1 MELKF
6 KCMTKNMIIL
16 LLSLASFVSVYA
28 QVLNV
33 DDELTPEDLSE
44 NVQWLSGSW
53 GVRLIVRGGSDLDKY
68 VDDGHDYRAGAQEIV
83 DNLPSV
89 GHVITNFTNNAH
101 AHLFTLRNNENVDS
115 VMGKSGSIIYEEFVP
130 SLEREQ
136 IIIDV
141 INILKEGGKKVI
153 LYLNSQSIGNRSTE
167 EGAAAWDAYVVKYFD
182 GDEAEARLN
191 LLEGYIKRFAEMG
204 VDGYWLDAFEVRDDN
219 TELINM
225 IRKYNPNIAITTNVN
240 KTYVPDLMVDTDGFD
255 DEDETD
261 YKVLH
266 YACNDPYSD
275 FSAGHIVPL
284 AQKCPPG
291 SWAYDEF
298 TITDIEDS
306 PVSLCEDS
314 SRLGLKHMF
323 TPIRA
328 TWSSERQDLMFD
340 LEKTYRFIKRI
351 TEAGGAITFSTTT
364 GDGTLS
370 DDEMIIMEEVSRR
383 MLMNPRPACIPYM
396 RPPGAYLVGE
406 ERAHAIL
413 DPSNIW
419 YHNNTPSESQ
429 ATVSEVVSGVFNPSV
444 TTPYTQGNASEYVS
458 KFTRTSGSDAYIKFD
473 LPVNIS
479 EPSYAKF
486 KIRVFAAANS
496 TLTNN
501 NLKLVLRKNGNPDT
515 ELSVTHDVEQ
525 MNTWVDYTFDM
536 STLSFDEANYN
547 EAYFYFASV
556 DTDDDANGNIYYLDA
571 FQGVGQLVSANF
583 IINNSE
589 GELLSDAQIKIES
602 IEVNTNNEGEASFRL
617 LEGEYSVNISKP
629 DYLNKVCTVNLSS
642 DSIIYIELESSTG
655 IVEFH
660 IMDGDEFV
668 TNALVTLNGVNK
680 RPNSLGV
687 VLFEDVDKNT
697 YSRYSITVGGLE
709 DISSIFMFQNDTII
723 NIQLDTTASLDKVKN
738 DLLMIYPNPV
748 DDFLTV
754 EVESLFMNNY
764 EIINIRGEL
773 VLLGTLIQGQ
783 NLIDVGSL
791 MPGIYYFK
799 VGPERK
805 KIVVQ

>member
-1 MELKF
+1 MV
-6 KCMTKNMIIL
+6 KNTIIL
-16 LLSLASFVSVYA
+16 LFSLASLMSASA
-28 QVLNV
+28 QVLYEEN
-33 DDELTPEDLSE
+33 ELTPEDLPD

-68 VDDGHDYRAGAQEIV
+68 VDNGYDYRAGAQEIV
-83 DNLPSV
+83 DKLPAV

-115 VMGKSGSIIYEEFVP
+115 VMGKPGSIIYEEFVP

-191 LLEGYIKRFAEMG
+191 LLEGYIKRFAEIG

-225 IRKYNPNIAITTNVN
+225 IRKYNTNIAIATNVN
-240 KTYVPDLMVDTDGFD
+240 KTYVPGLMVDTDGFD
-255 DEDETD
+255 DDDETD

-370 DDEMIIMEEVSRR
+370 DDEMTIMEEVSRR
-383 MLMNPRPACIPYM
+383 MLMNPRPACVPYM
-396 RPPGAYLVGE
+396 RPPGAYLVDE
-406 ERAHAIL
+406 ERAYAVL
-413 DPSNIW
+413 DPLNIW

-458 KFTRTSGSDAYIKFD
+458 SFTRTSGNEAYIKFN

-486 KIRVFAAANS
+486 KIRMFAADNS

-501 NLKLVLRKNGNPDT
+501 NFKLVLRNNGNPDT

-525 MNTWVDYTFDM
+525 MNVWVDYTFDM
-536 STLSFDEANYN
+536 STLPFNEENYN
-547 EAYFYFASV
+547 EAYLYFASV
-556 DTDDDANGNIYYLDA
+556 DTDDDADGNIYYIDA
-571 FQGVGQLVSANF
+571 FQGVGPLVNVNF
-583 IINNSE
+583 IIANADS
-589 GELLSDAQIKIES
+589 ELLSDTRIE
-602 IEVNTNNEGEASFRL
+602 IDGVEVETNNEGEASFCL
-617 LEGEYSVNISKP
+617 LEGEYSVSISKT
-629 DYLNKVCTVNLSS
+629 DYLNKVCTVNLTS

-655 IVEFH
+655 EVEFH
-660 IMDGDEFV
+660 ILDGDEFV
-668 TNALVTLNGVNK
+668 SKALVTLNGVKK
-680 RPNSLGV
+680 RPDSLGV
-687 VLFEDVDKNT
+687 VLFEGVEKNT
-697 YSRYSITVGGLE
+697 YSRYTITVGGYE
-709 DISSIFMFQNDTII
+709 DISSMFLFQNDTII
-723 NIQLDTTASLDKVKN
+723 NIQLDATANLDEIKN
-738 DLLMIYPNPV
+738 DLLIVYPNPL
-748 DDFLTV
+748 DDILTV
-754 EVESLFMNNY
+754 EMEHLFVNNY

-773 VLLGTLIQGQ
+773 VLFGTLVQGK
-783 NLIDVGSL
+783 NLIDMESL
-791 MPGIYYFK
+791 MSGIYFLK
-799 VGPERK
+799 IGDRIT